1 MKTAEQVVAPG
12 DRGRRPGIAAAVE
25 RNATWLYFIVGQ
37 AGWYACV
44 LSAARHVAWMGEA
57 IALALVA
64 VHLLRVERARQE
76 LKLILIVVSI
86 GWSWESLLMDL
97 GLLAY
102 PTGSA
107 IAALGGLA
115 PLWLPALWAL
125 FAAQVNTTYGWL
137 KRRVGAAVLLGAI
150 AGPLSFRAGAALG
163 ALRFEKPW
171 PAALALAA
179 GWAVLLPL
187 IMLLGRRWDG
197 TTQPG

>member
-12 DRGRRPGIAAAVE
+12 YRGRRQGIAAAVE

-57 IALALVA
+57 TALVLVG
-64 VHLLRVERARQE
+64 VHLLRVDRARQE
-76 LKLILIVVSI
+76 LKLILIVVVI
-86 GWSWESLLMDL
+86 GWNWESLLMDL
-97 GLLAY
+97 GLLA
-102 PTGSA
+102 
-107 IAALGGLA
+107 
-115 PLWLPALWAL
+115 
-125 FAAQVNTTYGWL
+125 AQINTTYGWL

-197 TTQPG
+197 TAQPG